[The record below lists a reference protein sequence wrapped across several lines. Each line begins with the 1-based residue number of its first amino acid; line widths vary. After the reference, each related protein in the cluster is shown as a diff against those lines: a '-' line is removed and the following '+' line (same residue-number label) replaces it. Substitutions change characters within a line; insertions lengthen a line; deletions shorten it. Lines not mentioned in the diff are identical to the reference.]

1 MANSTNGNIVHELNY
16 VTTNRFYVEVDSAI
30 AASFTGCSGLG
41 ARIQK
46 QVVHEGGVNDQQRVY
61 LGHVEFSDVTLKRGL
76 TDNPGFWNWINEAF
90 GEQSSTSRRNVNILV
105 FNQAG
110 ETMMSW
116 TLIGAVPVGW
126 KAPELQADGN
136 TVGIEELTLAY
147 EGLEVG
153 KDKGGGNS
161 TTRMKSGFFESR

>member
-1 MANSTNGNIVHELNY
+1 
-16 VTTNRFYVEVDSAI
+16 
-30 AASFTGCSGLG
+30 
-41 ARIQK
+41 
-46 QVVHEGGVNDQQRVY
+46 
-61 LGHVEFSDVTLKRGL
+61 
-76 TDNPGFWNWINEAF
+76 
-90 GEQSSTSRRNVNILV
+90 
-105 FNQAG
+105 
-110 ETMMSW
+110 MMSW

-161 TTRMKSGFFESR
+161 TTRTKSGFFESR